1 MAAQKA
7 RGPGDEITTHAAF
20 VVVCQAPAKA
30 FRAVTPPVPP
40 APVWPSIVPALIDYD
55 AKSWLGVVLR
65 LRGSVGP
72 RIAGRML
79 IVTAIGAAAAFLY
92 DRHEFHTP
100 AVVHTM
106 IGVAL
111 GLLLVFR
118 TNASFDRWWEG
129 RKLLGAIVNRTRDLA
144 RQFSAYV
151 PADSRAVVD
160 DSMRLLNAFF
170 ALAMQGLRHERDL
183 GVLGELLTKDERA
196 HLEPLHTR
204 ASVVLSWI
212 TKRIDT
218 LAREGKI
225 TDARLLAMDTNLTAL
240 VDAYSGCERIV
251 RTPIPFAYAQHIK
264 LFVTIFCF
272 TVPFAIVDAMKL
284 YTPVAAA
291 IFAFALFGIDEIG
304 VEIED
309 PFGYDDNDL
318 PIDRIGQ
325 IIQASTTEITKPRS

>member
-1 MAAQKA
+1 
-7 RGPGDEITTHAAF
+7 
-20 VVVCQAPAKA
+20 
-30 FRAVTPPVPP
+30 
-40 APVWPSIVPALIDYD
+40 LIDYD
-55 AKSWLGVVLR
+55 AKSWFGVLAR
-65 LRGSVGP
+65 TRGSVGP
-72 RIAGRML
+72 RLLPRML
-79 IVTAIGAAAAFLY
+79 IVGGIGGVAALLF
-92 DRHEFHTP
+92 DRYKFHTP
-100 AVVHTM
+100 AVAHTM

-129 RKLLGAIVNRTRDLA
+129 RKLLGGIVNRTRDLA
-144 RQFSAYV
+144 RQLHAFV
-151 PADSRAVVD
+151 PSDSRSVSD
-160 DSMRLLNAFF
+160 DSVRLLNAFF
-170 ALAMQGLRHERDL
+170 AVAMQGLRDERDL
-183 GVLGELLTKDERA
+183 RAVGELLTADERA
-196 HLEPLHTR
+196 RLEPVKTR
-204 ASVVLSWI
+204 ATMVLSWI

-240 VDAYSGCERIV
+240 VDYHSGCERIV

-264 LFVTIFCF
+264 LFVTLFCF

-318 PIDRIGQ
+318 PIDRIAGT
-325 IIQASTTEITKPRS
+325 IQTSTTEVASAPRG

>member
-1 MAAQKA
+1 
-7 RGPGDEITTHAAF
+7 
-20 VVVCQAPAKA
+20 
-30 FRAVTPPVPP
+30 
-40 APVWPSIVPALIDYD
+40 LIDYD
-55 AKSWLGVVLR
+55 AKSWFGVLAR
-65 LRGSVGP
+65 TRGSVGP
-72 RIAGRML
+72 RLLPRML
-79 IVTAIGAAAAFLY
+79 IVGGIGGVAAFLF
-92 DRHEFHTP
+92 DRYKFHTP
-100 AVVHTM
+100 AVAHTM

-129 RKLLGAIVNRTRDLA
+129 RKLLGGIVNRTRDLA
-144 RQFSAYV
+144 RQLHAFV
-151 PADSRAVVD
+151 PSDSRSVSD
-160 DSMRLLNAFF
+160 DSVRLLNAFF
-170 ALAMQGLRHERDL
+170 AVAMQGLRDERDL
-183 GVLGELLTKDERA
+183 RAVGELLTADERA
-196 HLEPLHTR
+196 RLEPVKTR
-204 ASVVLSWI
+204 ATMVLSWI

-240 VDAYSGCERIV
+240 VDYHSGCERIV

-264 LFVTIFCF
+264 LFVTLFCF

-318 PIDRIGQ
+318 PIDRIAVT
-325 IIQASTTEITKPRS
+325 IQTSTTEVANGPR

>member
-1 MAAQKA
+1 
-7 RGPGDEITTHAAF
+7 
-20 VVVCQAPAKA
+20 
-30 FRAVTPPVPP
+30 
-40 APVWPSIVPALIDYD
+40 
-55 AKSWLGVVLR
+55 
-65 LRGSVGP
+65 
-72 RIAGRML
+72 ML
-79 IVTAIGAAAAFLY
+79 IVGGIGGVAAFLF
-92 DRHEFHTP
+92 DRYEFHTP
-100 AVVHTM
+100 AVAHTM

-129 RKLLGAIVNRTRDLA
+129 RKLLGGIVNRTRDLA
-144 RQFSAYV
+144 RQLHAFV
-151 PADSRAVVD
+151 PSDSRSVSD
-160 DSMRLLNAFF
+160 DSVRLLNAFF
-170 ALAMQGLRHERDL
+170 AVAMQGLRDERDL
-183 GVLGELLTKDERA
+183 RAVGELLTADERA
-196 HLEPLHTR
+196 RLEPVKTR
-204 ASVVLSWI
+204 ATMVLSWI

-240 VDAYSGCERIV
+240 VDYHSGCERIV

-264 LFVTIFCF
+264 LFVTLFCF

-318 PIDRIGQ
+318 PIDRIAVT
-325 IIQASTTEITKPRS
+325 IQTSTTEVASAPRG